1 MASSSSQCSAPVPSP
16 SFLRR
21 PIWTSCFH
29 VGDSITL
36 TVSDPNPDHECVTL
50 HIIGPGDGDWT
61 VSLAAVGGEPGT
73 FILASNVADAPRQI
87 LNSAAV
93 CDGDT
98 ASIIYTVE
106 SGSGFGI
113 DALAVFPGNG

>member
-1 MASSSSQCSAPVPSP
+1 LASRPGRG
-16 SFLRR
+16 LRSTAI
-21 PIWTSCFH
+21 PIELQ
-29 VGDSITL
+29 GRGIARY
-36 TVSDPNPDHECVTL
+36 
-50 HIIGPGDGDWT
+50 IIGPGDGDWT

-73 FILASNVADAPRQI
+73 FILASNVADGPRQI

-113 DALAVFPGNG
+113 DAVAVFPGNG